1 MITFVPHIHWWATD
15 SKESYDS
22 LLVQALQHSHKW
34 KVNVWSACVE
44 LEQSVSSVGICLP
57 VPIVCVGLRSVRFA
71 GSQLLKFTTSR
82 VQQAVTIHLELAIS
96 AAEVEPMLVVWGSVA
111 LQLAAIKEQR
121 SSSFVLHVPAPLSAG
136 SLEMLGTFSVISA
149 LVVGFA
155 LIVRAR
161 MLQVTLSPRST
172 ARRAVGNRVHQARRA
187 VGIVTMS
194 RMLETTVSRVADNV
208 ERGLI
213 RMLIVTHNMNE
224 ALPVETPLWTCVA
237 IICNGL
243 FANAFRRTPFGKF
256 QRTPAGQ

>member
-71 GSQLLKFTTSR
+71 GSLLLKFTTSR
-82 VQQAVTIHLELAIS
+82 VQQAVTIH
-96 AAEVEPMLVVWGSVA
+96 VA
-111 LQLAAIKEQR
+111 FQLAAIKEQR
-121 SSSFVLHVPAPLSAG
+121 SSSFVLHVPALLSAG
-136 SLEMLGTFSVISA
+136 SLEMLGTFSVIGA

-155 LIVRAR
+155 LIVHAR

-172 ARRAVGNRVHQARRA
+172 ARRAVSNRVPQARRA

-194 RMLETTVSRVADNV
+194 RMPETTACRVVDNV

-224 ALPVETPLWTCVA
+224 ALPVETPLWARVA
-237 IICNGL
+237 IICSGL
-243 FANAFRRTPFGKF
+243 FANAFRRTPFGKL
-256 QRTPAGQ
+256 QRMPAGQ